1 MLDILGHDMI
11 HIFGQI
17 VLLVV
22 SWNDGICKENARLIG
37 DDGYGLEPW
46 LMTPLKYEQPGT
58 PCFNYNEELCSTRS
72 CIERLFGV
80 LKSEFRCLSAQRQL
94 MYEPG
99 LAGRIVNA
107 CAVLHNM
114 RIHHRIYDI
123 DVDPAEVEAHRV
135 ANMPNPAVEIS
146 EALVPIGKKLRQS
159 IFTSLS

>member
-1 MLDILGHDMI
+1 MKFNKCV
-11 HIFGQI
+11 IF
-17 VLLVV
+17 
-22 SWNDGICKENARLIG
+22 AG

-58 PCFNYNEELCSTRS
+58 PRFMYNEQLCSARS

-80 LKSEFRCLSAQRQL
+80 IKSEFRCLSAQRKL

-114 RIHHRIYDI
+114 RIHHQLQNIN
-123 DVDPAEVEAHRV
+123 VDPVEVEAHRA
-135 ANMPNPAVEIS
+135 ANMPNPAVERN
-146 EALVPIGKKLRQS
+146 EDGELFQGRALATRIQNSFIAQQYGRM
-159 IFTSLS
+159 